1 MKFTPELSFAGGR
14 VRPLTYDDAD
24 VLLAIYQQPEI
35 PGQRVPDNKDQM
47 TRMVDYS
54 VQMAATQRGMIWL
67 LEVGADDVY
76 EVQGMVSAYDWQPS
90 NLRVMMRVD
99 GLPALSDEHRAA
111 ALQTCMDFM
120 AQKYHL
126 RNFAYQWIAG
136 QKDSIKSVLE
146 TVGFTAAARLRDG
159 WRMGDSEFADVI
171 QYHLLRAE
179 AKPVPGR
186 LGEQDNPGQ
195 NLEKSFSNK
204 DGEA

>member
-1 MKFTPELSFAGGR
+1 
-14 VRPLTYDDAD
+14 
-24 VLLAIYQQPEI
+24 
-35 PGQRVPDNKDQM
+35 
-47 TRMVDYS
+47 
-54 VQMAATQRGMIWL
+54 
-67 LEVGADDVY
+67 
-76 EVQGMVSAYDWQPS
+76 
-90 NLRVMMRVD
+90 
-99 GLPALSDEHRAA
+99 
-111 ALQTCMDFM
+111 MDFM

-126 RNFAYQWIAG
+126 RNFAYQWIVG

-146 TVGFTAAARLRDG
+146 TVGFTATARLRDG